1 MRRRDARPYQPEDAP
16 LAVLLAVVLAVFVLA
31 LVGLALIQ
39 PYLS

>member
-1 MRRRDARPYQPEDAP
+1 MRRRDARPYEEPDAP
-16 LAVLLAVVLAVFVLA
+16 FWLLLAVVLAVFVLA